1 MKSSSLVGILHQFYV
16 TCVCFFRVVVH
27 GALAKEVIGQNP
39 ILSYKL
45 NPFLRDVTTLVKAL
59 NEQLNTSSENLLKTV
74 RELYPSILEMILR
87 TANDEEKVGI

>member
-1 MKSSSLVGILHQFYV
+1 MRSTVIPPQFYV
-16 TCVCFFRVVVH
+16 TRFVFFRVVVH

-39 ILSYKL
+39 ILSYKI

-74 RELYPSILEMILR
+74 RELYPSILETILR
-87 TANDEEKVGI
+87 TSNDEEKVGI